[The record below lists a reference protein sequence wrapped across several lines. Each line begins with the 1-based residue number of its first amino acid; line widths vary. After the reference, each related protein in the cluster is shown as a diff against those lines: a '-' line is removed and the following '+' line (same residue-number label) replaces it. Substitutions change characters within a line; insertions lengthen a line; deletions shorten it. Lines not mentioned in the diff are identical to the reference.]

1 MIAVIRT
8 RAHRRTRTRA
18 HIARFDRHCRV
29 IEMADDPSYRIY
41 IQRRTRRSRTST
53 TGMDHS

>member
-1 MIAVIRT
+1 M
-8 RAHRRTRTRA
+8 TRTRHHRRSRTTA
-18 HIARFDRHCRV
+18 HIARFDRHCAV
-29 IEMADDPSYRIY
+29 IEMAADPSYRIY